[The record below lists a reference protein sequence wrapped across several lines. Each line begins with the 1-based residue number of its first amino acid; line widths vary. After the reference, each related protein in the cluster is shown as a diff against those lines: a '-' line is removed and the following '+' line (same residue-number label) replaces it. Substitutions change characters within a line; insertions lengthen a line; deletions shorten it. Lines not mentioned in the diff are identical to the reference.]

1 MQDSYFLYAQHVAK
15 LPRASVSPLISASIR
30 KYAEDFQVN
39 ERLSFEPSGS
49 GEHLYFYIEKNNC
62 NTDWV
67 ATQLQ
72 KHFQLKSKDIGYAGK
87 KDRFSVSRQW
97 FSVHLPGKNREYMP
111 IENEFFKIIHSTL
124 HNKKLRLG
132 SIKENQF
139 KLVLRNLSG
148 EVSKDA
154 VMNLAE
160 QGFPNYFGYQR
171 FGHGAN
177 NLSKAE
183 LLLTEQLKVKSRN
196 KRGLYLSA
204 ARSFLFNLVLAKRV
218 ENKTWNVAIDG
229 DCLNLN
235 DTRSFFS
242 CDKLDSEIQERV
254 EQGDLHISGWLPG
267 RQASQVAGDAQNL
280 EQSILKPYME
290 WLQGLAKAKVDSAR
304 RPMRAFPR
312 EVQVDFV
319 QPGELMLQFSLPS
332 GCFATSLLRECF
344 NIEDLALREILND

>member
-1 MQDSYFLYAQHVAK
+1 MPSSHFLYAQHVAS
-15 LPRASVSPLISASIR
+15 LPRASVSPLVNASIR

-39 ERLSFEPSGS
+39 EVLSFEPSGH
-49 GEHLYFYIEKNNC
+49 GEHLYFYIEKRNC

-67 ATQLQ
+67 AVQLQ

-87 KDRFSVSRQW
+87 KDRLSVSRQW
-97 FSVHLPGKNREYMP
+97 FSVHLPGKNREYEP

-148 EVSKDA
+148 EVSEDA
-154 VMNLAE
+154 IMNLTE

-196 KRGLYLSA
+196 KKGLYLSA

-218 ENKTWNVAIDG
+218 ESKTWNVAIDG

-235 DTRSFFS
+235 GTRSFFS
-242 CDKLDSEIQERV
+242 CDILDDEIQRRV

-267 RQASQVAGDAQNL
+267 LQASQVTGEAQSL
-280 EQSILKPYME
+280 EQSVLSSYSK
-290 WLQGLAKAKVDSAR
+290 WLQGLARAKVESAR

-312 EVQVDFV
+312 ELQCDFM
-319 QPGELMLQFSLPS
+319 QPGKLILQFSLPS

-344 NIEDLALREILND
+344 NIEDLALRDILND